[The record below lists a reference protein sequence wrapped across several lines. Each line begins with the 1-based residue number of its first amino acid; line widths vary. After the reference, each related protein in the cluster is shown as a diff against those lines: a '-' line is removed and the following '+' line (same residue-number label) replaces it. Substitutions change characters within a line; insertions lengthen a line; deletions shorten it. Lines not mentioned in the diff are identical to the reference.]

1 MPLTEN
7 SGLFRWADPL
17 LRRVLPVTHMFR
29 FSPFDANPSFS
40 PFILCLYVSFPNS
53 LHSAQRFFSPSS
65 HIVRVNL
72 VFQFSPLYIFIF
84 FPHSCVTKYYVFS
97 RYFSSLHAINFELI
111 LFVFFSLIHST
122 LLRILALSHTP
133 PLSSPH
139 EPSPLP
145 LQCVFSPFPF
155 LYSTCSAAN
164 SSFTQSHHSLHLLLP
179 FYSDTPLHLV
189 PPLSTISTAL
199 RSQFP

>member
-1 MPLTEN
+1 MFICLFSQFTSLCPAVLLSLLTH
-7 SGLFRWADPL
+7 R
-17 LRRVLPVTHMFR
+17 T
-29 FSPFDANPSFS
+29 
-40 PFILCLYVSFPNS
+40 C
-53 LHSAQRFFSPSS
+53 
-65 HIVRVNL
+65 NL

-84 FPHSCVTKYYVFS
+84 SPHSCVIKYYVFS
-97 RYFSSLHAINFELI
+97 RYFSSLHAIFQFLINFICIFLAN
-111 LFVFFSLIHST
+111 SLHSSPHS
-122 LLRILALSHTP
+122 RSFSHTP

-139 EPSPLP
+139 DPSPLP
-145 LQCVFSPFPF
+145 LQCFFSPFTF

-179 FYSDTPLHLV
+179 LYSDTPLHLV

>member
-122 LLRILALSHTP
+122 LLRILALSLTHHP
-133 PLSSPH
+133 YQVLMILH
-139 EPSPLP
+139 L
-145 LQCVFSPFPF
+145 CHCNVFSPPSRSSIPPAVQPIPHSLNHTIHCIYSFPF
-155 LYSTCSAAN
+155 TQTHHCT
-164 SSFTQSHHSLHLLLP
+164 SFLP
-179 FYSDTPLHLV
+179 YPPYPLH
-189 PPLSTISTAL
+189 
-199 RSQFP
+199 

>member
-1 MPLTEN
+1 
-7 SGLFRWADPL
+7 
-17 LRRVLPVTHMFR
+17 MFR

-122 LLRILALSHTP
+122 LLRILALSLSHTTLIKSSWTFTFATAMCFL
-133 PLSSPH
+133 PLPVPLFHLQCSQFLIHSITPFTAFT
-139 EPSPLP
+139 PSPLLRHTTAP
-145 LQCVFSPFPF
+145 RSSLIHHIHCTEVPIPMINHMQPQLALSQCIN
-155 LYSTCSAAN
+155 AW
-164 SSFTQSHHSLHLLLP
+164 
-179 FYSDTPLHLV
+179 
-189 PPLSTISTAL
+189 I
-199 RSQFP
+199 